1 MVRGGRAEALVSR
14 SDVSF
19 RSFVRYGLL
28 VTYHDKLCVLCLVL
42 VLVPV
47 SVEMDGG

>member
-1 MVRGGRAEALVSR
+1 MKFFASTSALAAAA
-14 SDVSF
+14 
-19 RSFVRYGLL
+19 YGLL

-47 SVEMDGG
+47 SGEMDGG

>member
-1 MVRGGRAEALVSR
+1 MQVRGVIASQSSPPHQRC
-14 SDVSF
+14 
-19 RSFVRYGLL
+19 VRYGLL

-47 SVEMDGG
+47 SVEMDGE